1 MTTINLRDYYPI
13 YKEDTFIDVS
23 DEIATFL
30 AEEKRLQT
38 NYEQYIRDNKAF
50 YSLDCGDGI
59 EADALDKPEQPDEA
73 YERAELVR
81 LLDEALA
88 SLPEAQRRRVY
99 DHVISGMSKTEIA
112 KAEGIKKLKRGADVP
127 IAVLVPR
134 VQLKRR
140 LSVERIVAGR
150 IPRLSATIEKQLRLV
165 N

>member
-59 EADALDKPEQPDEA
+59 EADALEKPEQPDEV
-73 YERAELVR
+73 YERTELVR
-81 LLDEALA
+81 LLEEALA
-88 SLPEAQRRRVY
+88 TLTDDQRRRVY
-99 DHVISGMSKTEIA
+99 EHIIMERSNLSIATDEGVDASTVRQTISRGLKNL
-112 KAEGIKKLKRGADVP
+112 KKFLK
-127 IAVLVPR
+127 
-134 VQLKRR
+134 KF
-140 LSVERIVAGR
+140 
-150 IPRLSATIEKQLRLV
+150 
-165 N
+165 

>member
-1 MTTINLRDYYPI
+1 MATINLRDYYPI
-13 YKEDTFIDVS
+13 YKEDTFIEVS

-59 EADALDKPEQPDEA
+59 ETDALDRPEQPEEA

-99 DHVISGMSKTEIA
+99 SHIVLQMNKSRIA
-112 KAEGIKKLKRGADVP
+112 TAENVSEGSVRESIRRGIANLEKFLKKLF
-127 IAVLVPR
+127 
-134 VQLKRR
+134 
-140 LSVERIVAGR
+140 
-150 IPRLSATIEKQLRLV
+150 
-165 N
+165 

>member
-1 MTTINLRDYYPI
+1 MTIINLRDYYPI
-13 YKEDTFIDVS
+13 YKEDTFIEVS

-59 EADALDKPEQPDEA
+59 EADALDRPEQPDEA
-73 YERAELVR
+73 YERAELAC

-99 DHVISGMSKTEIA
+99 AHFIEQMSQAEIA
-112 KAEGIKKLKRGADVP
+112 KNDSVGKSTVSESISRGMENLKNFLKKFF
-127 IAVLVPR
+127 
-134 VQLKRR
+134 
-140 LSVERIVAGR
+140 
-150 IPRLSATIEKQLRLV
+150 
-165 N
+165 

>member
-1 MTTINLRDYYPI
+1 MTIINLRDYYPI
-13 YKEDTFIDVS
+13 YKADTFIEVS

-59 EADALDKPEQPDEA
+59 EAAALDKPEQPDEA
-73 YERAELVR
+73 YERAELAR

-99 DHVISGMSKTEIA
+99 AYVISGM
-112 KAEGIKKLKRGADVP
+112 KRPASP
-127 IAVLVPR
+127 L
-134 VQLKRR
+134 
-140 LSVERIVAGR
+140 
-150 IPRLSATIEKQLRLV
+150 PRLPRCWAMSALAICFRRRAA
-165 N
+165 

>member
-13 YKEDTFIDVS
+13 YKEDTFIEVS

-50 YSLDCGDGI
+50 YSLDYGDGI
-59 EADALDKPEQPDEA
+59 EANALDKPEQPDEA
-73 YERAELVR
+73 YERAELTR

-99 DHVISGMSKTEIA
+99 AHIVFQMGKSRIATEENVSEGSVRESIRRGIA
-112 KAEGIKKLKRGADVP
+112 NLEKFLRKLF
-127 IAVLVPR
+127 
-134 VQLKRR
+134 
-140 LSVERIVAGR
+140 
-150 IPRLSATIEKQLRLV
+150 
-165 N
+165 

>member
-13 YKEDTFIDVS
+13 YKEDTFIEVS

-73 YERAELVR
+73 YEHIEIAH
-81 LLDEALA
+81 LLDDALS

-99 DHVISGMSKTEIA
+99 AHLIEQLSQAEIA
-112 KAEGIKKLKRGADVP
+112 KKENVAKSTVSESISHGIENVKNFLKKFL
-127 IAVLVPR
+127 
-134 VQLKRR
+134 
-140 LSVERIVAGR
+140 
-150 IPRLSATIEKQLRLV
+150 
-165 N
+165 

>member
-1 MTTINLRDYYPI
+1 MTTINLREYYPI

-73 YERAELVR
+73 YERAALVR

-88 SLPEAQRRRVY
+88 SLPETQRRRVY
-99 DHVISGMSKTEIA
+99 SHIVLQMNKSRIA
-112 KAEGIKKLKRGADVP
+112 TAENVSEGSVRESIRRGIANLEKFLKN
-127 IAVLVPR
+127 LF
-134 VQLKRR
+134 
-140 LSVERIVAGR
+140 
-150 IPRLSATIEKQLRLV
+150 
-165 N
+165 

>member
-30 AEEKRLQT
+30 AEENRLQT

-59 EADALDKPEQPDEA
+59 EASALNRPEQPDEA
-73 YERAELVR
+73 YERAELAR

-88 SLPEAQRRRVY
+88 SLTDDQRRRVY
-99 DHVISGMSKTEIA
+99 EHIIMERSNLSIATDEGVDASTVRQTISRGLKNL
-112 KAEGIKKLKRGADVP
+112 KKFLK
-127 IAVLVPR
+127 
-134 VQLKRR
+134 KF
-140 LSVERIVAGR
+140 
-150 IPRLSATIEKQLRLV
+150 
-165 N
+165 

>member
-59 EADALDKPEQPDEA
+59 ETGALDKPEQPDEA
-73 YERAELVR
+73 YERAEIAR
-81 LLDEALA
+81 LLDEALV
-88 SLPEAQRRRVY
+88 SMPETQRRRVY
-99 DHVISGMSKTEIA
+99 AHIVLQMDKTRIA
-112 KAEGIKKLKRGADVP
+112 TAENVSEGSVRESILRGIANLEKFLKKLF
-127 IAVLVPR
+127 
-134 VQLKRR
+134 
-140 LSVERIVAGR
+140 
-150 IPRLSATIEKQLRLV
+150 
-165 N
+165 

>member
-59 EADALDKPEQPDEA
+59 EADALEKPEQPNEA
-73 YERAELVR
+73 YERAELAR

-88 SLPEAQRRRVY
+88 SLTDDQRRRVY
-99 DHVISGMSKTEIA
+99 EHIIMERSNLSIATDEGVDASTVRQTISRGLKNL
-112 KAEGIKKLKRGADVP
+112 KKFLK
-127 IAVLVPR
+127 
-134 VQLKRR
+134 KF
-140 LSVERIVAGR
+140 
-150 IPRLSATIEKQLRLV
+150 
-165 N
+165 

>member
-50 YSLDCGDGI
+50 YSLDCDDGI
-59 EADALDKPEQPDEA
+59 EADALDRPEQPDEA
-73 YERAELVR
+73 YERTELAR

-88 SLPEAQRRRVY
+88 TLTDDQRRRVY
-99 DHVISGMSKTEIA
+99 EHIIMERSNLSIATDEGVDASTVRQTISRGLKNL
-112 KAEGIKKLKRGADVP
+112 KKFLK
-127 IAVLVPR
+127 
-134 VQLKRR
+134 KF
-140 LSVERIVAGR
+140 
-150 IPRLSATIEKQLRLV
+150 
-165 N
+165 

>member
-13 YKEDTFIDVS
+13 YKEDTFIEVS

-59 EADALDKPEQPDEA
+59 EADALDRPEQPDEA

-112 KAEGIKKLKRGADVP
+112 KAEGIKKSSAGE
-127 IAVLVPR
+127 
-134 VQLKRR
+134 
-140 LSVERIVAGR
+140 SVERGLAN
-150 IPRLSATIEKQLRLV
+150 LRKFLKKLF
-165 N
+165 